1 MKSLINDIFPA
12 IFFGHGNPMNAVG
25 NNYYTRTWSKIVK
38 SIPMPKAIIV
48 ISAHWETHGIRVTS
62 NSKQKTIHD
71 FYGFPKELFDIQ
83 YNPKG
88 DEKLAKHI
96 QNIITEVKLDD
107 SWGLDHGSWSVLKYL
122 YPKADIPVIQFS
134 IDKNKTPREH
144 YEIARKLRILRK
156 EEILIIGSGNIVHN
170 LAMINWNNKEA
181 YPWAIE
187 FNNEIK
193 NAIITNNHDIII
205 NYKKLSGSNYAV
217 PTAEHFIPLIYILGL
232 QMDDEIADIFT
243 DKIDMGSISM
253 MSVIIK

>member
-1 MKSLINDIFPA
+1 MKSLINNTFPA
-12 IFFGHGNPMNAVG
+12 IFFGHGNPMNSVG
-25 NNYYTRTWSKIVK
+25 DNYYTRAWLTIAK
-38 SIPMPKAIIV
+38 SIPTPKVIIV

-62 NSKQKTIHD
+62 NSNQKTIHD

-88 DEKLAKHI
+88 DEELAKHI

-107 SWGLDHGSWSVLKYL
+107 SWGLDHGSWSVLKHL

-170 LAMINWNNKEA
+170 LAMINWNNNEA

-193 NAIITNNHDIII
+193 NAIITNNHDIVI
-205 NYKKLSGSNYAV
+205 NYQKLSGSNYAV

-232 QMDDEIADIFT
+232 QMADETADIFT
-243 DKIDMGSISM
+243 NKIDIGSISM